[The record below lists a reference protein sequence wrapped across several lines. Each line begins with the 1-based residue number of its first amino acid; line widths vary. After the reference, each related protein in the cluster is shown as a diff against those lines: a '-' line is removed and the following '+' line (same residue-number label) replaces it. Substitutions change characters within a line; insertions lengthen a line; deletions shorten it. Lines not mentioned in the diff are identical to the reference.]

1 MPIYSFIIKSLL
13 IVSAVT
19 LLSGNLKAEELKFLT
34 SYDTKYIFS
43 DTAVAEVNQ
52 RVEIINKQ
60 KDIIPT
66 SFTLIVKNIEISDVQ
81 ATDAKEKLNIETSEG
96 GNETIIK
103 ALFDEQQIGI
113 DKKNEINISY
123 KTKDLATKMG
133 KIYSIS
139 IPPVNEFDSIED
151 YHITI
156 QIPNTYGKKLFVSP
170 TPIKEEV
177 ISSGTIYY
185 FDKNSLE
192 SGVSAAFGEFQIYDF
207 NIKYNLKNTSVIT
220 SYQTVALP
228 PEINRYQQVIFKNID
243 PTPEYVKTD
252 KDGNFIAHYKLAP
265 KSEIYINVI
274 GQIKVIPFQFDPN
287 EGGNFSDLPQELVKQ
302 YTSSQ
307 KYWETGS
314 QEVRN
319 LAKSIKNPDLS
330 VTENAKLIYKDISE
344 RLKYNSE
351 TQEETISRKGA
362 RATLQGANTLACME
376 FTDTFVAIARAMG
389 IPAREINGYA
399 LPSTPS
405 STPVSSE
412 ISSGDFLHAWA
423 EFYDPKLGWLQ
434 IDPTWGNTS
443 GLDYFTKLDTNHIA
457 FVTKGINSELPLPAG
472 AYRFDDNEKQID
484 IKTNDN
490 ASDIEKLDSNSIKIE
505 IKPTLGFNI
514 LKYLKGQTAYK
525 IKNLTGRKIYAITE
539 DKIEIG
545 PLESKTIYT
554 KKDSIVEFK
563 DFSGETYT
571 FDTK

>member
-1 MPIYSFIIKSLL
+1 MPIYSVIKKSLL
-13 IVSAVT
+13 VISAVVS
-19 LLSGNLKAEELKFLT
+19 LNGNLRAEELKFLT
-34 SYDTKYIFS
+34 SYDTKYTFLDNAS
-43 DTAVAEVNQ
+43 AEVNQ
-52 RVEIINKQ
+52 RVEIVNKQ

-66 SFTLIVKNIEISDVQ
+66 SFTLIVKNIEITDVQ
-81 ATDAKEKLNIETSEG
+81 ATDANEKLNIETSED

-123 KTKDLATKMG
+123 KTSDLATKMG

-156 QIPNTYGKKLFVSP
+156 QVPDNYGKKLFVSP
-170 TPIKEEV
+170 TPIKEETSNSNTV
-177 ISSGTIYY
+177 YY

-192 SGVSAAFGEFQIYDF
+192 SGISAAFGEFQVYDF

-228 PEINRYQQVIFKNID
+228 PEINRYQQVVFKNID
-243 PTPEYVKTD
+243 PSPEYVTTD

-265 KSEIYINVI
+265 KSEIHINVI
-274 GQIKVIPFQFDPN
+274 GQVKVIPFQFNPN
-287 EGGNFSDLPQELVKQ
+287 EGGKFSDLPQELVRQ
-302 YTSSQ
+302 YTTQQ
-307 KYWETGS
+307 KYWESGS

-330 VTENAKLIYKDISE
+330 VAENAKLIYRDVSE
-344 RLKYNSE
+344 RLKYSSE

-362 RATLQGANTLACME
+362 RATLLGTNTLACME
-376 FTDTFVAIARAMG
+376 FTDTFIAIARAMG

-399 LPSTPS
+399 LPSTTS
-405 STPVSSE
+405 STPISSE
-412 ISSGDFLHAWA
+412 VSSGDFLHAWA
-423 EFYDPKLGWLQ
+423 EFYDPQLGWLQ
-434 IDPTWGNTS
+434 VDPTWGSTS

-457 FVTKGINSELPLPAG
+457 FVTKGISSELPLPAG

-484 IKTNDN
+484 IKTDSSI
-490 ASDIEKLDSNSIKIE
+490 SDIEKLDINNIKVE
-505 IKPTLGFNI
+505 VKPVLGFNI
-514 LKYLKGQTAYK
+514 FKYFQGKTAYK
-525 IKNLTGRKIYAITE
+525 IRNLTGRKIYSITE
-539 DKIEIG
+539 DRIEVG

-571 FDTK
+571 FNTK